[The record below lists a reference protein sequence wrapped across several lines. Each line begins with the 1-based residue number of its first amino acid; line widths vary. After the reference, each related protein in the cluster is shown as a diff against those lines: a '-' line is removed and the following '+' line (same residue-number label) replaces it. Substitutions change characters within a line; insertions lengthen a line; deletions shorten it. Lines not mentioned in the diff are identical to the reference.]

1 MTSAPKKPLWS
12 IWKQEKQV
20 NTRRPVSM
28 GAGNS
33 QKALRARLVQ
43 SQEASWRKKLMA
55 VSLLIHTLSMVWG
68 LLH

>member
-1 MTSAPKKPLWS
+1 
-12 IWKQEKQV
+12 
-20 NTRRPVSM
+20 M